1 MTTSATPTTYYKLDV
16 QGIVY
21 LVNPT
26 NSTAYTYDIES
37 PTEIGRVIWN
47 DPASPPRMEFLPTW
61 MDIMTTKRSEK
72 VIGAAAPILSN

>member
-1 MTTSATPTTYYKLDV
+1 MTTATPTTYYKLDV

-37 PTEIGRVIWN
+37 PTEIGRVVWS
-47 DPASPPRMEFLPTW
+47 DPAKVPRMELLPTW
-61 MDIMTTKRSEK
+61 KEIMATKRTEN
-72 VIGAAAPILSN
+72 VIGATAPALSH

>member
-37 PTEIGRVIWN
+37 PTEIGRVVWT
-47 DPASPPRMEFLPTW
+47 DPSKTPSMEFLPTW
-61 MDIMTTKRSEK
+61 RDIMNTKRTEK
-72 VIGAAAPILSN
+72 VIGATAPTLSH

>member
-1 MTTSATPTTYYKLDV
+1 MTTTTPTTYYKLDV

-37 PTEIGRVIWN
+37 PTEVGRVVWS
-47 DPASPPRMEFLPTW
+47 DPASPPRMELLPTW
-61 MDIMTTKRSEK
+61 AEIMKKKRTEN
-72 VIGAAAPILSN
+72 VIGATAPALSH